1 MTISLEPQTL
11 ILHPISRP
19 ERRREG
25 RTGRRRADARAEVL
39 LTAVRLA
46 GFRLAGPPV
55 YPAKPEGRRALDAA
69 CASLLASLEAAG
81 V

>member
-1 MTISLEPQTL
+1 MTLSLEPKTL
-11 ILHPISRP
+11 ILHPIARS
-19 ERRREG
+19 ERRRED
-25 RTGRRRADARAEVL
+25 RTGRRRTDAKAEVL

-46 GFRLAGPPV
+46 GFRLAGPPIF
-55 YPAKPEGRRALDAA
+55 PAKPEGRRALDAA